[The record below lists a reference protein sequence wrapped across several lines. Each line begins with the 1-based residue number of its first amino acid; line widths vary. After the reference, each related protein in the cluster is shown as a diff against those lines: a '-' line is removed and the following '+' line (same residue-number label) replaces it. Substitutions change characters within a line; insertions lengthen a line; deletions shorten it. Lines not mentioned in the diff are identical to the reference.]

1 MFRSKVEW
9 VEKGEKPTKYFF
21 NLERK
26 NYEKKTILQLKIGD
40 NEVASDLQR
49 INQEIE
55 SFYKDLLKTRLT
67 ESQERNSKTNF
78 EDFIDELT
86 DLPKLSYD

>member
-26 NYEKKTILQLKIGD
+26 NYEKKNILQLKIGD
-40 NEVASDLQR
+40 NEVTSDLQR
-49 INQEIE
+49 INQEME
-55 SFYKDLLKTRLT
+55 SFYKDLLKTKLT

-78 EDFIDELT
+78 DDFIDGLT
-86 DLPKLSYD
+86 DLPKLSYN